1 VSARGA
7 VGRRRR
13 RREEDAVKSIVILLL
28 VSILGCAKSEHRLAR
43 EKYNEGVDLLVKGD
57 HEAAEKALLDARS
70 AAGVDP
76 ELRFRAAYD
85 LGMAYAA
92 HAEKMKTGKD
102 ADLNKALELTEQA
115 VSWFSDAARLRKD
128 DKDTQANLAIVRAR
142 AQSLSDDLRKGEG
155 KLEARLDAL
164 IAQQRSVLEAA
175 RGAWIEIKKTGG
187 ADPLAQQ
194 ATLTK
199 LADEERGIV
208 AEAGV
213 VGDLTADEIDT
224 IGKKEEAKR
233 TDEEKVR
240 VVQLKNLELYL
251 MDGRNRIAETRRKLQ
266 DLAAE
271 DAVGRAEAALVALK
285 RAREQLLDPIT
296 VLREV
301 AQEELVLMQE
311 TGAVA
316 QATGGKILDAGSA
329 APPQPIIPSW
339 VTPAALGERQTGL
352 RDRVEEVRARLAA
365 AVDGP
370 PPAEAQ
376 QNPEAGKMLERVK
389 VALPFVTAASESMR
403 TARTRLDE
411 KKLPDAATAER
422 DALVALATAIE
433 QFADLKQTIDLASE
447 TQKRLVTL
455 LSPEAAK
462 DVPAAERVSET
473 KDGMA
478 HNVAR
483 MPRIKDLLVEE
494 IAKLDAQPPPK
505 DDDKDKDAK
514 LAQVK
519 QMKEMM
525 ATAEGLRAEAEK
537 LVGATDAA
545 IKANKDPLTPAKA
558 ADAKLDELRRLFF
571 SVIEHLQDLIRQ
583 QGETRD
589 QTSAAH
595 AEDDATRAPKL
606 PNLSARQTQHDQ
618 LAKAITDALA
628 AQADA
633 AAKAQDPQQQQQAKN
648 MSAAADEVRLA
659 QNDMGDAKRGI
670 DKAKDTTKQ
679 SVSLEP
685 VVKSQASAL
694 EHLMNALKLLQPPQE
709 NKDQKQDQKDQKQDQ
724 QQQQAKPDKKQQEQ
738 GGAGQRA
745 RDDDARRQKERRERE
760 QQSDGVET
768 DW

>member
-1 VSARGA
+1 M
-7 VGRRRR
+7 
-13 RREEDAVKSIVILLL
+13 KSLVVLLL
-28 VSILGCAKSEHRLAR
+28 VGVIGTGCAKSEHRLAR
-43 EKYNEGVDLLVKGD
+43 EKYNEGVALLVKGD

-92 HAEKMKTGKD
+92 HAEAMKTGKD

-164 IAQQRSVLEAA
+164 IAQQRTVLEAA
-175 RGAWIEIKKTGG
+175 RGAWVEIKKAGG

-194 ATLTK
+194 GALTK

-213 VGDLTADEIDT
+213 VGDLTSDEIDS

-251 MDGRNRIAETRRKLQ
+251 MDGRNRIAEARRKLQ

-271 DAVGRAEAALVALK
+271 DAVARSEAALVALK

-301 AQEELVLMQE
+301 AQDELVLMQE

-316 QATGGKILDAGSA
+316 QATGGKVLDAGSA
-329 APPQPIIPSW
+329 AAPGEPIIPSW

-352 RDRVEEVRARLAA
+352 RDRVEEVRARLSA

-370 PPAEAQ
+370 PPADQ
-376 QNPEAGKMLERVK
+376 KPEAAKMLERVK
-389 VALPFVTAASESMR
+389 VALPYVTSGSESMN

-411 KKLPDAATAER
+411 KKLTEAATAER

-455 LSPEAAK
+455 LAPEAAK
-462 DVPAAERVSET
+462 DVAAADRVNET
-473 KDGMA
+473 NDGLA

-483 MPRIKDLLVEE
+483 MPRIKELLADEV
-494 IAKLDAQPPPK
+494 AKLAAQPPPK
-505 DDDKDKDAK
+505 DDDKDKAAK
-514 LAQVK
+514 LAQLD
-519 QMKEMM
+519 QMKQMM

-537 LVGATDAA
+537 LVGDTSAA

-618 LAKAITDALA
+618 LATAIAQALA
-628 AQADA
+628 SQADA
-633 AAKAQDPQQQQQAKN
+633 AAKAQDPQQQQAKN

-670 DKAKDTTKQ
+670 DKAKDATSQ

-709 NKDQKQDQKDQKQDQ
+709 NKDQDQKQDQ
-724 QQQQAKPDKKQQEQ
+724 QKQDQQKQQAQQDKDKKKQEQ
-738 GGAGQRA
+738 SGAGQRA
-745 RDDDARRQKERRERE
+745 RDDDARRQKERRDHE
-760 QQSDGVET
+760 QPSDGVET